1 MSHRGSVPTLSNAR
15 EGFVAMGAHKTQL
28 EHFLFTHVQLFYKCK
43 YFENNLSYI
52 VVAADF
58 AVFLLPSRGQ
68 EAEE

>member
-1 MSHRGSVPTLSNAR
+1 
-15 EGFVAMGAHKTQL
+15 MGAHKTQL